1 MAKILS
7 QEEVDALLSSVK
19 VGDSVDAAEA
29 DKVEVS
35 RPKQQHKKVTIY
47 NFRRPDRVS
56 KEQMRS
62 LHFLHDRFARNFS
75 SSLSAFLRALTEINL
90 ISVEQLTY
98 SEFLLSVP
106 DPTCFNSIQMKPLE
120 GQIALEI
127 NPSLVFPII
136 DKMLGGP
143 GDSLKE
149 TRAMTEIEQNI
160 FQAIIKLILEDLK
173 EIWRQIS
180 EIDFKLV
187 AQETSPQLVQI
198 VAPNEVVVLVVFE
211 IKFGDVMGMMN
222 LCIPAIVFE
231 PIAAKFDQEWY
242 TGFKKSTDFR
252 EAKWLKTWLKR
263 ALFPCAAELK
273 DHVTTITVDEFLSL
287 QEGDIITFNA
297 KPGEDIDLSIASY
310 SKFKG
315 KVVLAN
321 NKRVFK
327 IT

>member
-19 VGDSVDAAEA
+19 TGDSVESGESEKSEA
-29 DKVEVS
+29 S

-143 GDSLKE
+143 GDSIKE
-149 TRAMTEIEQNI
+149 TRSMTEIEQNI

-252 EAKWLKTWLKR
+252 EARWLTRWLKK
-263 ALFPCAAELK
+263 ASFGCSAELK
-273 DHVTTITVDEFLSL
+273 DNVTTISVDNFLSL
-287 QEGDIITFNA
+287 QKGDIITFTA
-297 KPGEDIDLSIASY
+297 KPGEEIDLSVASF

-321 NKRVFK
+321 SKRVFK
-327 IT
+327 VT